1 MPLPCDSTKN
11 LYIFIYQLKSLE
23 ITLAGS
29 LRREH
34 VADASIKKLEAEIEH
49 LNRLVILFYLHCSH
63 SHLCFRH
70 RLNPFIIIYL

>member
-49 LNRLVILFYLHCSH
+49 LNRLVYLHCSH
-63 SHLCFRH
+63 SHLCLRH

>member
-1 MPLPCDSTKN
+1 MPLPCDSAKN
-11 LYIFIYQLKSLE
+11 LYIYQLKSLE

-49 LNRLVILFYLHCSH
+49 LNRLVIIFHRHCSH
-63 SHLCFRH
+63 SHLCFRA
-70 RLNPFIIIYL
+70 